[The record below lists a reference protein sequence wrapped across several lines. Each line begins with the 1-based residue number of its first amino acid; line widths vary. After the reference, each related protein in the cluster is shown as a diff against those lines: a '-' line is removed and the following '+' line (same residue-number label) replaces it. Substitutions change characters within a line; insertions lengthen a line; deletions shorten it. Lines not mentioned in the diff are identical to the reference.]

1 MDKKL
6 HRGGRKVASVIY
18 NGMYGKKNPA
28 VHRCRQMEEQK
39 TLTLDFVKSLMEQS
53 YTLLWTDYNDNLDNH
68 LDVIRK
74 CLDKR
79 NCESLWEKVDEWYSD
94 AECEAVHGIMEKL
107 KEECFVFN
115 DFDEHEVDAFFNEHE
130 DAIRDEIYSRNDSD
144 VVKDLI
150 RNTDDIPI
158 RVEMLSDY
166 DCINSNWFE
175 SQGGYSYEESYF
187 GDMVDSLNLNPAQV
201 KKLLTSHGYKVYGRF
216 PNRKSR
222 NGKEQVTYEQFYE
235 ELINS
240 CCGANLLT
248 YIGKVSLKDLYD
260 ADFSLKEVIIPKGNC
275 CGLFSSTY
283 GGGSL
288 LEMEL
293 KQDVKLKLEVKGC
306 NGFRFRLDDERSKYD
321 YSIQH
326 VYGVDDSFFNNPVS
340 IVS

>member
-1 MDKKL
+1 
-6 HRGGRKVASVIY
+6 
-18 NGMYGKKNPA
+18 
-28 VHRCRQMEEQK
+28 MEEQR
-39 TLTLDFVKSLMEQS
+39 TLTLDFVKSLMEPS
-53 YTLLWTDYNDNLDNH
+53 YTLVWTDYNDNLDNH
-68 LDVIRK
+68 LDIIRK
-74 CLDKR
+74 CLDRR
-79 NCESLWEKVDEWYSD
+79 NCDCLWEKAGEWYGD
-94 AECEAVHGIMEKL
+94 AEYEAVHGIMEKL

-115 DFDEHEVDAFFNEHE
+115 DFDEHEVDAFFDEHE
-130 DAIRDEIYSRNDSD
+130 DAIRDEIYSRNNSD

-150 RNTDDIPI
+150 RYTDDILI

-175 SQGGYSYEESYF
+175 SQGGYSYEASYF

-222 NGKEQVTYEQFYE
+222 NGKEQVSYEQFYE

-248 YIGKVSLKDLYD
+248 YIGKVSLKELYD

-326 VYGVDDSFFNNPVS
+326 VYGVDDSFFNNAVS

>member
-1 MDKKL
+1 
-6 HRGGRKVASVIY
+6 
-18 NGMYGKKNPA
+18 
-28 VHRCRQMEEQK
+28 MEEQR
-39 TLTLDFVKSLMEQS
+39 TLTLDFVKSLMEPS
-53 YTLLWTDYNDNLDNH
+53 YTLVWTDYNDNLDNH
-68 LDVIRK
+68 LDIIRK
-74 CLDKR
+74 CLDRR
-79 NCESLWEKVDEWYSD
+79 NCDCLWEKAGEWYGD
-94 AECEAVHGIMEKL
+94 AEYEAVHGIMEKL

-115 DFDEHEVDAFFNEHE
+115 DFDEHEVDAFFDEHE

-150 RNTDDIPI
+150 RYTDDIPI

-175 SQGGYSYEESYF
+175 SQGGYSYEASYF

-222 NGKEQVTYEQFYE
+222 NGKEQVSYEQFYE

-248 YIGKVSLKDLYD
+248 YIGKVSLKELYD

-326 VYGVDDSFFNNPVS
+326 VYGVDDSFFNNAVI

>member
-1 MDKKL
+1 
-6 HRGGRKVASVIY
+6 
-18 NGMYGKKNPA
+18 
-28 VHRCRQMEEQK
+28 MEEQR
-39 TLTLDFVKSLMEQS
+39 TLTLDFVKSLMEPS
-53 YTLLWTDYNDNLDNH
+53 YTLVWTDYNDNLDNH
-68 LDVIRK
+68 LDIIRK
-74 CLDKR
+74 CLDRR
-79 NCESLWEKVDEWYSD
+79 NCDCLWEKAGEWYGD
-94 AECEAVHGIMEKL
+94 AEYEAVHGIMEKL

-115 DFDEHEVDAFFNEHE
+115 DFDEHEVDVFFDEHE
-130 DAIRDEIYSRNDSD
+130 DAIRDEIYSRNNSD

-150 RNTDDIPI
+150 RYTDDIPI

-175 SQGGYSYEESYF
+175 SQGGYSYEASYF

-222 NGKEQVTYEQFYE
+222 NGKEQVSYEQFYE

-248 YIGKVSLKDLYD
+248 YIGKVSLKELYD

-326 VYGVDDSFFNNPVS
+326 VYGVDDSFFNNAVS

>member
-1 MDKKL
+1 
-6 HRGGRKVASVIY
+6 
-18 NGMYGKKNPA
+18 
-28 VHRCRQMEEQK
+28 MEEQR
-39 TLTLDFVKSLMEQS
+39 TLTLDFVKSLMEPS
-53 YTLLWTDYNDNLDNH
+53 YTLVWTDYNDNLDNH
-68 LDVIRK
+68 LDIIRK
-74 CLDKR
+74 CLDRR
-79 NCESLWEKVDEWYSD
+79 NCDCLWEKASEWYGD
-94 AECEAVHGIMEKL
+94 AEYEAVHGIMEKL

-115 DFDEHEVDAFFNEHE
+115 DFDEHEVDAFFDEHE

-150 RNTDDIPI
+150 RYTDDIPI

-175 SQGGYSYEESYF
+175 SQGGYSYEASYF

-222 NGKEQVTYEQFYE
+222 NGKEQVSYEQFYE

-248 YIGKVSLKDLYD
+248 YIGKVSLKELYD

-293 KQDVKLKLEVKGC
+293 KQDVKLKLEVKGY
-306 NGFRFRLDDERSKYD
+306 NGFRFRLDNERSKYD

-326 VYGVDDSFFNNPVS
+326 VYGVDDSFFNNAVS

>member
-1 MDKKL
+1 
-6 HRGGRKVASVIY
+6 
-18 NGMYGKKNPA
+18 
-28 VHRCRQMEEQK
+28 MEEQR
-39 TLTLDFVKSLMEQS
+39 TLTLDFVKSLMEPS
-53 YTLLWTDYNDNLDNH
+53 YTLVWTDYNDNLDNH
-68 LDVIRK
+68 LDIIRK
-74 CLDKR
+74 CLDRR
-79 NCESLWEKVDEWYSD
+79 NCDCLWEKAGEWYGD
-94 AECEAVHGIMEKL
+94 AEYEAVHGIMEKL

-115 DFDEHEVDAFFNEHE
+115 DFDEHEVDAFFDEHE

-150 RNTDDIPI
+150 RYTDDIPI

-175 SQGGYSYEESYF
+175 SQDGYSYEASYF

-222 NGKEQVTYEQFYE
+222 NGKEQVSYEQFYE

-248 YIGKVSLKDLYD
+248 YIGKVSLKELYD

-321 YSIQH
+321 YSIQY
-326 VYGVDDSFFNNPVS
+326 VYGVDDSFFNNAVS

>member
-1 MDKKL
+1 
-6 HRGGRKVASVIY
+6 
-18 NGMYGKKNPA
+18 
-28 VHRCRQMEEQK
+28 MEEQR
-39 TLTLDFVKSLMEQS
+39 TLTLDFVKSLMEPS
-53 YTLLWTDYNDNLDNH
+53 YTLVWTDYNDNLDNH
-68 LDVIRK
+68 LDIIRK
-74 CLDKR
+74 CLDRR
-79 NCESLWEKVDEWYSD
+79 NCDCLWEKAGEWYGD
-94 AECEAVHGIMEKL
+94 AEYEAVHGIMEKL

-115 DFDEHEVDAFFNEHE
+115 DFDEHEVDAFFDEHE

-150 RNTDDIPI
+150 RYTDDIPI

-222 NGKEQVTYEQFYE
+222 NGKEQVSYEQFYE

-260 ADFSLKEVIIPKGNC
+260 IGFSFKEVIIPKGNY
-275 CGLFSSTY
+275 CGIFSSIY

-288 LEMEL
+288 FGMEL
-293 KQDVKLKLEVKGC
+293 QQDVKLELKPKDRY
-306 NGFRFRLDDERSKYD
+306 GFRFRLDNEKSETEC
-321 YSIQH
+321 SIQH
-326 VYGVDDSFFNNPVS
+326 VYGACDSFFGETLK

>member
-1 MDKKL
+1 
-6 HRGGRKVASVIY
+6 
-18 NGMYGKKNPA
+18 
-28 VHRCRQMEEQK
+28 MEEQR
-39 TLTLDFVKSLMEQS
+39 TLTLDFVKSLMEPS
-53 YTLLWTDYNDNLDNH
+53 YTLVWTDYNDNLDNH
-68 LDVIRK
+68 LDIIRK
-74 CLDKR
+74 CLDRR
-79 NCESLWEKVDEWYSD
+79 NCDCLWEKAGEWYGD
-94 AECEAVHGIMEKL
+94 AEYEAVHGIMEKL

-115 DFDEHEVDAFFNEHE
+115 DFDEHEVDAFFDEHE

-150 RNTDDIPI
+150 RYTDDIPI

-222 NGKEQVTYEQFYE
+222 NGKEQVSYEQFYE

-248 YIGKVSLKDLYD
+248 YIGKVSLQELYD
-260 ADFSLKEVIIPKGNC
+260 ADFSLTEVIIPKGNC

>member
-1 MDKKL
+1 
-6 HRGGRKVASVIY
+6 
-18 NGMYGKKNPA
+18 
-28 VHRCRQMEEQK
+28 MEEQR
-39 TLTLDFVKSLMEQS
+39 TLTLDFVKSLMEPS
-53 YTLLWTDYNDNLDNH
+53 YTLVWTDYNDNLDNH
-68 LDVIRK
+68 LDIIRK
-74 CLDKR
+74 CLDRR
-79 NCESLWEKVDEWYSD
+79 NCDCLWEKAGEWYGD
-94 AECEAVHGIMEKL
+94 AEYEAVHGIMEKL

-115 DFDEHEVDAFFNEHE
+115 DFDEHEVDAFFDEHE

-150 RNTDDIPI
+150 RYTDDIPI

-175 SQGGYSYEESYF
+175 SQGGYSYEASYF

-222 NGKEQVTYEQFYE
+222 NGKEQVSYEQFYE

-248 YIGKVSLKDLYD
+248 YIGKVSLKELYD

-326 VYGVDDSFFNNPVS
+326 VYGVDDSFFNNAVS

>member
-1 MDKKL
+1 
-6 HRGGRKVASVIY
+6 
-18 NGMYGKKNPA
+18 
-28 VHRCRQMEEQK
+28 MEEQR
-39 TLTLDFVKSLMEQS
+39 TLTLDFVKSLMEPS
-53 YTLLWTDYNDNLDNH
+53 YTLVWTDYNDNLDNH
-68 LDVIRK
+68 MDIIRK
-74 CLDKR
+74 CLDRR
-79 NCESLWEKVDEWYSD
+79 NCDCLWEKAGEWYGD
-94 AECEAVHGIMEKL
+94 AEYEAVHGIMEKL

-115 DFDEHEVDAFFNEHE
+115 DFDEHEVDAFFDEHE

-150 RNTDDIPI
+150 RYTDDIPI

-175 SQGGYSYEESYF
+175 SQGGCSYEESYF

-222 NGKEQVTYEQFYE
+222 NGKEQVSYEQFYE

-248 YIGKVSLKDLYD
+248 YIGKVSLKELYD

-326 VYGVDDSFFNNPVS
+326 VYGVDDSFFNNAVS

>member
-1 MDKKL
+1 
-6 HRGGRKVASVIY
+6 
-18 NGMYGKKNPA
+18 
-28 VHRCRQMEEQK
+28 MEEQR
-39 TLTLDFVKSLMEQS
+39 TLTLDFVKSLMEPS
-53 YTLLWTDYNDNLDNH
+53 YTLVWTDYNDNLDNH
-68 LDVIRK
+68 LDIIRK
-74 CLDKR
+74 CLDRR
-79 NCESLWEKVDEWYSD
+79 NCDCLWEKAGEWYGD
-94 AECEAVHGIMEKL
+94 AEYEAVHGIMEKL

-115 DFDEHEVDAFFNEHE
+115 DFDEHEVDAFFDEHE

-150 RNTDDIPI
+150 RYTDDIPI

-166 DCINSNWFE
+166 DCINSKWFE

-222 NGKEQVTYEQFYE
+222 NGKEQVSYEQFYE

-248 YIGKVSLKDLYD
+248 YIGKVSLKELYD

>member
-1 MDKKL
+1 
-6 HRGGRKVASVIY
+6 
-18 NGMYGKKNPA
+18 
-28 VHRCRQMEEQK
+28 MEEQR
-39 TLTLDFVKSLMEQS
+39 TLTLDFVKSLMEPS
-53 YTLLWTDYNDNLDNH
+53 YTLVWTDYNDNLDNH
-68 LDVIRK
+68 LDIIRK
-74 CLDKR
+74 CLDRR
-79 NCESLWEKVDEWYSD
+79 NCDCLWEKAGEWYGD
-94 AECEAVHGIMEKL
+94 AEYEAVHGIMEKL

-115 DFDEHEVDAFFNEHE
+115 DFDEHEVDAFFDEHE

-150 RNTDDIPI
+150 RYTDDIPI

-175 SQGGYSYEESYF
+175 SQGGYSYEASYF

-222 NGKEQVTYEQFYE
+222 NGKEQVSYEQFYE

-248 YIGKVSLKDLYD
+248 YIGKVSLKELYD

-321 YSIQH
+321 YSIQY

>member
-235 ELINS
+235 
-240 CCGANLLT
+240 
-248 YIGKVSLKDLYD
+248 
-260 ADFSLKEVIIPKGNC
+260 
-275 CGLFSSTY
+275 
-283 GGGSL
+283 
-288 LEMEL
+288 
-293 KQDVKLKLEVKGC
+293 
-306 NGFRFRLDDERSKYD
+306 
-321 YSIQH
+321 
-326 VYGVDDSFFNNPVS
+326 
-340 IVS
+340 